1 MARLLRGGTEG
12 LAVLAAVALIGAP
25 DLVDAGPHQYSVD
38 IARSRVD
45 FAVRFLGFFSP
56 GGHFSGVTG
65 TVIFDPEH
73 WETVEV
79 TIRIPTDS
87 LEARPAFWRA
97 ELLGPHFFNSLH
109 YPNVEFSGARAERT
123 ERTVAQMWGKL
134 TLRGVTR
141 PVVLMARIAQT
152 ADAINIDAE
161 TTIERSAFGLGGV
174 LALAS
179 DEVTVVLHLQAAL
192 APPAR

>member
-1 MARLLRGGTEG
+1 MTFMARLLRGDTEG
-12 LAVLAAVALIGAP
+12 LAVLAAVALIGTPA
-25 DLVDAGPHQYSVD
+25 LVDAGPHQYSVD

-79 TIRIPTDS
+79 TIRIPTGS

-97 ELLGPHFFNSLH
+97 ELLGPHFFDALPRLFRAARQSLADLR
-109 YPNVEFSGARAERT
+109 FQAEPGN
-123 ERTVAQMWGKL
+123 ESL
-134 TLRGVTR
+134 TKSVFKT
-141 PVVLMARIAQT
+141 
-152 ADAINIDAE
+152 
-161 TTIERSAFGLGGV
+161 
-174 LALAS
+174 
-179 DEVTVVLHLQAAL
+179 
-192 APPAR
+192 